1 MDPNEVS
8 LSLALAAQMLLWVV
22 TYLGPAAE
30 DEAYDLLLPLTKA
43 IELLGRDRELVAE
56 CERLVGYQ

>member
-8 LSLALAAQMLLWVV
+8 LSLDLAAQMLLWVV

-30 DEAYDLLLPLTKA
+30 DEAYELLLPLTKA
-43 IELLGRDRELVAE
+43 IALLERDRKLVAE
-56 CERLVGYQ
+56 CERLAGYR

>member
-1 MDPNEVS
+1 MDPNEMS

-22 TYLGPAAE
+22 MYLGPAAA
-30 DEAYDLLLPLTKA
+30 DEAYDLLIPLTKA
-43 IELLGRDRELVAE
+43 IVNLDRDRDLVAE